1 MSIDVGKE
9 SVMVD
14 ELLDLVNKKDQ
25 IIGKVWKSKA
35 NQNPKLIHREIA
47 IIIYNEGGKV
57 LFQKRSKNKKV
68 NPGIWAETVA
78 GHVGKG
84 EKPLKT
90 AHRELNEEVGFDTEL
105 KFFEKTLA
113 HAPNE
118 THFTYWFYGKY
129 PRDVKIKLRKEEV
142 EKVAFLSP
150 HELQSLIESG
160 EVYDPIRSG
169 GQPRDMVKEF
179 WKMNIAFE
187 D

>member
-1 MSIDVGKE
+1 MT
-9 SVMVD
+9 D

-25 IIGKVWKSKA
+25 ITGQVWKSEA
-35 NQNPKLIHREIA
+35 NQNSKLIHREVA
-47 IIIYNEGGKV
+47 IIIYNDSGKV

-78 GHVGKG
+78 GHIGRG
-84 EKPLKT
+84 EEPLNT
-90 AHRELNEEVGFDTEL
+90 AHRELKEEVGFDTEL

-129 PRDVKIKLRKEEV
+129 PSGARIKLRKEEV

-150 HELQSLIESG
+150 TELQSLIESG
-160 EVYDPIRSG
+160 EVYDPIYTG
-169 GQPRDMVKEF
+169 GQPKDMVKEF
-179 WKMNIAFE
+179 WKRNVASE
-187 D
+187 V